1 MAAQSYR
8 LPKKMDQDL
17 TDLEAYLKTTLTP
30 VVPRPG
36 FVDGLSHK
44 LAVER
49 ADSPQTISIFQSTL
63 IVLAVGLGGI
73 VLLISLVRIMVVF
86 IHTFHGTRHWNGVES
101 PPAI

>member
-8 LPKKMDQDL
+8 LPQKMDQDL

-36 FVDGLSHK
+36 FVHGLSQK

-49 ADSPQTISIFQSTL
+49 ADSPQTISIFHSTL
-63 IVLAVGLGGI
+63 IVLAVGFGGI
-73 VLLISLVRIMVVF
+73 VLLISLVRIMVVV
-86 IHTFHGTRHWNGVES
+86 IHAFHGTRHWDGVES